1 MGGEKITT
9 DHVIQDEA
17 FVTDETSGDQ
27 YFDDGEDDECP
38 KKFGDYFQD
47 FSETMKL
54 SSKKLWDEAKRGTF
68 DGKEVAKIFD
78 SFKDT
83 SKSVLKDMWNSGH
96 DWTETA
102 KDIGKNFDE
111 KLEKVLKKIPEI
123 PKKIGPATKKV
134 VNATK
139 NVVKKLETSVKSNM
153 KPAKEFL
160 KEQLDEDPAVWT
172 KKKAKKIEEGLKSF
186 LQNWDLENVFF
197 DEEQNGEKREKE
209 DDTKRGPE
217 KRLDNLKKEQKEFKH
232 KKEKRH
238 NKHKK
243 DERH

>member
-1 MGGEKITT
+1 MG
-9 DHVIQDEA
+9 
-17 FVTDETSGDQ
+17 
-27 YFDDGEDDECP
+27 
-38 KKFGDYFQD
+38 
-47 FSETMKL
+47 KL

-78 SFKDT
+78 SIKDT
-83 SKSVLKDMWNSGH
+83 SKSVLKDMWSSGQ

-111 KLEKVLKKIPEI
+111 KLDKVLKKIPEI

-134 VNATK
+134 VKATK

-153 KPAKEFL
+153 KHAKEFL

-197 DEEQNGEKREKE
+197 DEEQEEKNDPKQES
-209 DDTKRGPE
+209 
-217 KRLDNLKKEQKEFKH
+217 F
-232 KKEKRH
+232 
-238 NKHKK
+238 KK
-243 DERH
+243 DKSNQN

>member
-1 MGGEKITT
+1 MGDEKITT
-9 DHVIQDEA
+9 DHVIQGEA
-17 FVTDETSGDQ
+17 YVTDETSDDQ
-27 YFDDGEDDECP
+27 SFDAEEDEECP

-47 FSETMKL
+47 FSKTMKL

-78 SFKDT
+78 SIKDT
-83 SKSVLKDMWNSGH
+83 SKSVLKDMLNSGH

-134 VNATK
+134 VKATK

-153 KPAKEFL
+153 KHAKEFL

-186 LQNWDLENVFF
+186 LQNWDLDNVFF
-197 DEEQNGEKREKE
+197 DEEQNGDPEEKEEDIKRDSEKRV
-209 DDTKRGPE
+209 
-217 KRLDNLKKEQKEFKH
+217 DNQKKEQKEFKQ
-232 KKEKRH
+232 KKDMRH
-238 NKHKK
+238 MKHKK
-243 DERH
+243 H